1 MIHHLIYC
9 NLPMFF
15 CMDPNCGG
23 VLPYPIHVHVKVSRT
38 SWSHHEFIMY
48 TWQSDFLMP
57 VLQQVHDHWPT
68 SSHMKPELFQATGR
82 EPQVLQVS
90 SVLENGLVP
99 TSWAGQVSYRK
110 LALSERHRRVCKSA
124 TRSTGRSTSATSPH
138 EIIRELK
145 NCHSFCDVV
154 ITLPVSSVLNAS
166 FGQWGSQRYTIEAPI
181 KEPGRLPRVSW
192 SGRDKQ
198 KAGESS
204 CYLFDDHRNLEG
216 ELSSSLKPSASA
228 FPVETWWHSF

>member
-9 NLPMFF
+9 NLPMNFR
-15 CMDPNCGG
+15 MDPNCGC
-23 VLPYPIHVHVKVSRT
+23 VLPYPIHVHVYKVSRT

-99 TSWAGQVSYRK
+99 TSWAGQVLYWK

-124 TRSTGRSTSATSPH
+124 TRSSTGRSTSTTSLH
-138 EIIRELK
+138 EIIQVRELK
-145 NCHSFCDVV
+145 NCHSFCDSCCDYPSCVF
-154 ITLPVSSVLNAS
+154 LC
-166 FGQWGSQRYTIEAPI
+166 SQCFFWTM
-181 KEPGRLPRVSW
+181 RLPTLHNRGTNKRAW
-192 SGRDKQ
+192 
-198 KAGESS
+198 
-204 CYLFDDHRNLEG
+204 
-216 ELSSSLKPSASA
+216 PSAEGLVIRKRQTKSRRVLLLPIRRSSQ
-228 FPVETWWHSF
+228 FGGGTI

>member
-1 MIHHLIYC
+1 MYIRY
-9 NLPMFF
+9 
-15 CMDPNCGG
+15 
-23 VLPYPIHVHVKVSRT
+23 YKVSRT

-99 TSWAGQVSYRK
+99 TSWAGQVFYWK

-124 TRSTGRSTSATSPH
+124 TRSSTGRSTSTTSLH
-138 EIIRELK
+138 EIILYK
-145 NCHSFCDVV
+145 YVSWKTV
-154 ITLPVSSVLNAS
+154 IAFVMLWLPFLCLPVFSMLLLLDN
-166 FGQWGSQRYTIEAPI
+166 EAPNAT
-181 KEPGRLPRVSW
+181 
-192 SGRDKQ
+192 Q
-198 KAGESS
+198 
-204 CYLFDDHRNLEG
+204 
-216 ELSSSLKPSASA
+216 
-228 FPVETWWHSF
+228 